1 MLKPK
6 GKYYYK
12 EERFGIINPSE
23 ELKEEIIKYLSA
35 FENGDGEID
44 FDNMAVTRY
53 LFETLIESD
62 DVDFK
67 FKEYSDVEFEA
78 VYLDP
83 PEIFNEVAYI
93 IGGLVTDIL
102 VENLRKASMNIKKI
116 RLEVAQL
123 DSIEEV
129 NKLYEQYTA
138 LDKANKLEKNKEK
151 VAEKRDNAI
160 KSGKIKLPK
169 VPEVPDEELNNY
181 IKSVL
186 GSDEVNGKG

>member
-1 MLKPK
+1 MLKPR
-6 GKYYYK
+6 GKYYYE
-12 EERFGIINPSE
+12 EERFKIINPSE

-35 FENGDGEID
+35 FENKEGEID

-53 LFETLIESD
+53 LFETLIQSD
-62 DVDFK
+62 NIDFK

-83 PEIFNEVAYI
+83 PEIFNEIAYI
-93 IGGLVTDIL
+93 VGGLITDIL

-129 NKLYEQYTA
+129 NKLYDEYIA
-138 LDKANKLEKNKEK
+138 LDKVKKAEKNKKE
-151 VAEKRDNAI
+151 VAEKRENAI
-160 KSGKIKLPK
+160 KAGKIKLPK
-169 VPEVPDEELNNY
+169 IPEVPDEELNNY
-181 IKSVL
+181 IKSAL